1 MATITTISFESL
13 RKILGHDEPERD
25 FIVQQF
31 DIKNAPYLEPCRIE
45 AYFIAFLQKGELLV
59 ESDLVSYQLK
69 APAVFVMAPSVLR
82 KFVHASGNFKS
93 QVVFFKKSF
102 FLDNLSDANYLDRY
116 AFFYN
121 RGNHYFN
128 LNTEQTET
136 ILQYFEIIKK
146 QAGKDN
152 AYSNHII
159 RNLVQII
166 LWEIAAANTAAK
178 PSISFSHKQVI
189 VSAFKSNLE
198 AHFKT
203 ARKVSFY
210 ASLQNL
216 TSKYFSE
223 SIRQQTGKTAG
234 ELIDERVILEA
245 KAILQNKDLTITQA
259 ADILGFADPSGFG
272 KYFRNLTGHSPLQY
286 RKEIFG

>member
-1 MATITTISFESL
+1 MATITTFSFETL
-13 RKILGHDEPERD
+13 RKILGHIEPERD

-82 KFVHASGNFKS
+82 RFVHASGNFKS
-93 QVVFFKKSF
+93 QVV
-102 FLDNLSDANYLDRY
+102 
-116 AFFYN
+116 
-121 RGNHYFN
+121 
-128 LNTEQTET
+128 
-136 ILQYFEIIKK
+136 
-146 QAGKDN
+146 
-152 AYSNHII
+152 
-159 RNLVQII
+159 

-203 ARKVSFY
+203 TRKVSFY
-210 ASLQNL
+210 ASIQNL

-245 KAILQNKDLTITQA
+245 
-259 ADILGFADPSGFG
+259 
-272 KYFRNLTGHSPLQY
+272 
-286 RKEIFG
+286 